1 MRIIAGKNKG
11 KRIFSPV
18 GKIVRPSSNRL
29 RETIMGVLEGGRY
42 GDALNSEIILD
53 LFSGTGSLGLEAFS
67 RGNSKKVIFVENNL
81 SVTKILE
88 KNIRNFFLEKQSLIL
103 NIDAT
108 KICEWKLNPVG
119 LIFSDPPYFSKFSD
133 DALNTLSRLNAFKS
147 NAIAVLETSY
157 KEPIPK
163 IEGFKVCESRK
174 VGKTKIHF
182 LKYN

>member
-1 MRIIAGKNKG
+1 M
-11 KRIFSPV
+11 
-18 GKIVRPSSNRL
+18 
-29 RETIMGVLEGGRY
+29 
-42 GDALNSEIILD
+42 
-53 LFSGTGSLGLEAFS
+53 
-67 RGNSKKVIFVENNL
+67 
-81 SVTKILE
+81 
-88 KNIRNFFLEKQSLIL
+88 
-103 NIDAT
+103 
-108 KICEWKLNPVG
+108 G

-163 IEGFKVCESRK
+163 VEGFKVCESRK